1 MKNILKP
8 KTLFVAAVLAAG
20 LILRYLYL
28 VSFAKLPVF
37 LHPAGPDISEYWRIS
52 SAFLT
57 GGSVPSEEL
66 IHAPLYPVFLAGLR
80 KLACGSVFA
89 VRMIQSAAVL
99 AAGLLFYGV
108 LREAFRAA
116 EGEEKSLIRHVPEGF
131 LLLFSL
137 YPPFLMW
144 QCDFYSENLLIVFLG
159 FTIYLLDRA
168 VRQTG
173 RRAVLLFAAGGAAA
187 ALSALTHP
195 VALFFACG
203 VFLYL
208 ILFRRTEKTTR
219 RMCLRH
225 ALVFGIALL
234 AVLTPFSLSRSLRA
248 GKFVLIQ
255 QNSALNLYIG
265 NHADATGG
273 CCIPPGD
280 EWNRLHAASSAD
292 PAGPDA
298 YFLKKTFGFI
308 RDTPLAWVRLLLK
321 KAVLSFTASELTTW
335 SDLAA
340 LEPTAWHRYGLRVFS
355 LLAVPA
361 LAALFLGLG
370 KTEFRRAFLWPLILF
385 FSFWARQILLVTSG
399 RYRIPMVLAMMTF
412 APWYLLSLPDRFR
425 QGRRETLLALI
436 VLIPASLPVFLPLR
450 ARMPERE
457 KEAADMIL
465 AEAFS
470 LNGEPERARAVLLD
484 LYERGNRS
492 LPLLN
497 RLGSMEL
504 DSGRPAGAM
513 LYLKQACASLPPD
526 SPLLGGTLLNI
537 GRASEMLGDLR
548 QAELCYRE
556 AANRLS
562 GQGAAVAYFNLGTL
576 HQRAGDA
583 GGALACYRKARELD
597 PMNPAPLRNLSIL
610 ALERDDPAEAKA
622 CLEEACRLA
631 PDDPQRKL
639 DLAYILHLTGERARA
654 LELLNEVLEKD
665 PENDRAKELKDLI
678 RSNG

>member
-1 MKNILKP
+1 MKKDPKL
-8 KTLFVAAVLAAG
+8 KTLFVVITLAAG
-20 LILRYLYL
+20 LLLRFLYL
-28 VSFAKLPVF
+28 VSFARLPVF
-37 LHPAGPDISEYWRIS
+37 SCPAGPDISEYWRIS

-80 KLACGSVFA
+80 RLACGSIFA
-89 VRMIQSAAVL
+89 VRMIQSAAAL

-108 LREAFRAA
+108 LRDAFRSA
-116 EGEEKSLIRHVPEGF
+116 GEEKSLTRYVPEGF
-131 LLLFSL
+131 LLIYSL

-159 FTIYLLDRA
+159 FAIYLLDRA

-173 RRAVLLFAAGGAAA
+173 RRSMLLFAAGGAAA
-187 ALSALTHP
+187 ALAALTHP
-195 VALFFACG
+195 IALFFACG

-208 ILFRRTEKTTR
+208 ILFRKPERTSD
-219 RMCLRH
+219 RMRLLH
-225 ALVFGIALL
+225 ALLFGAAML
-234 AVLTPFSLSRSLRA
+234 AVLAPFSLSRSLRA

-255 QNSALNLYIG
+255 QNSAMNLYIG
-265 NHADATGG
+265 NHAEATGG

-280 EWNRLHAASSAD
+280 EWNALHAGSASD

-308 RDTPLAWVRLLLK
+308 RDTPFAWIRLLLK
-321 KAVLSFTASELTTW
+321 KAVLSFTATELTTW
-335 SDLAA
+335 SDLAV
-340 LEPTAWHRYGLRVFS
+340 LEPTLWHRYGLRVFPV
-355 LLAVPA
+355 LAIPA

-370 KTEFRRAFLWPLILF
+370 KPEFRRTFLWPLILF
-385 FSFWARQILLVTSG
+385 FSFWASQVLLVTSG
-399 RYRIPMVLAMMTF
+399 RYRIPMVLAMTTF

-425 QGRRETLLALI
+425 RGGRERLLALI

-457 KEAADMIL
+457 KEAANMIL

-470 LNGEPERARAVLLD
+470 LHGEPDRAHDVLLRM
-484 LYERGNRS
+484 YENGNRS
-492 LPLLN
+492 LTLLN

-504 DSGRPAGAM
+504 DSGRPAEAM
-513 LYLKQACASLPPD
+513 RCLVQAYGSLPPD
-526 SPLLGGTLLNI
+526 SPLLGNTLLNI
-537 GRASEMLGDLR
+537 GRASEMLGNLP

-562 GQGAAVAYFNLGTL
+562 GQGAASALFNLGTL
-576 HQRAGDA
+576 RQRAGDA
-583 GGALACYRKARELD
+583 AGALECYRKARELN
-597 PMNPAPLRNLSIL
+597 PMDPAPLRNLSIL
-610 ALERDDPAEAKA
+610 ALERNDPAAAKA
-622 CLEEACRLA
+622 YLEEACRLD

-639 DLAYILHLTGERARA
+639 DLAFVLHLTGEKARA

-665 PENDRAKELKDLI
+665 PENERAKELKDLI
-678 RSNG
+678 HHG